1 LSSPL
6 CAAAAK
12 QDGEGGEA
20 AGEGAAPAAGEEGD
34 ELDMD
39 LNLKKKK
46 KKKKVRQH
54 VAALLLAAWANRTAP
69 TATVHLTCASH

>member
-1 LSSPL
+1 
-6 CAAAAK
+6 
-12 QDGEGGEA
+12 
-20 AGEGAAPAAGEEGD
+20 
-34 ELDMD
+34 MD